1 MLCEEFLSQES
12 SMTDQP
18 TTTPEGATSSQA
30 PTMTLPEPPAPPPP
44 RRDPLPN
51 RRGGWWRAVGIT
63 AIAIALLVGGVFA
76 GLAMDDGLLVA
87 GTDAATAPDEAAAD
101 QAADTLPPSDEPAA
115 EVAELLNPSVV
126 QLESAFGLGSGVI
139 YDESGLILTAAH
151 VVENAEQV
159 TVRLSDG
166 TRLEGEVIGADS
178 ASDVAVV
185 GFEPGDVDI
194 QAAELAVDE
203 ELQVGQLAIAIGS
216 PFGLEGT
223 VTVGYISAVD
233 RAVTSPAGDTQ
244 PMIQTD
250 AAINPGNSGG
260 ALADR
265 QGRVIGIND
274 IIFSR
279 SGGNEGVGFAIP
291 VTRAMQV
298 AERLVSGEAI
308 ESGFLGVSGQDT
320 LEGRGGALIESV
332 ESGSAAEAAG
342 IEAGD
347 LVVAVDGSTI
357 EGIEDLAGQV
367 RSRHAGD
374 TVEVTVVRDGEEQTV
389 TVTLGERPVELNG

>member
-1 MLCEEFLSQES
+1 
-12 SMTDQP
+12 MTDQP
-18 TTTPEGATSSQA
+18 VTTPEGAASSQA

-51 RRGGWWRAVGIT
+51 RRGGWWRAVGII
-63 AIAIALLVGGVFA
+63 AIAVALLVGGVLA
-76 GLAMDDGLLVA
+76 GLALDDGSLVA
-87 GTDAATAPDEAAAD
+87 DTNETTAADEAPA
-101 QAADTLPPSDEPAA
+101 AADTLPPSEEPAA
-115 EVAELLNPSVV
+115 EVAELLTPSVV

-166 TRLEGEVIGADS
+166 TRLEGEVIGADV

-194 QAAELAVDE
+194 QAAELALDE
-203 ELQVGQLAIAIGS
+203 ELRVGQLAIAIGS

-298 AERLVSGEAI
+298 AESLVSGETI

-332 ESGSAAEAAG
+332 EPGSAAEAVG

-347 LVVAVDGSTI
+347 LIVAIDGSTI

-374 TVEVTVVRDGEEQTV
+374 TVELTVVRNGEELTV

>member
-1 MLCEEFLSQES
+1 
-12 SMTDQP
+12 MTDKP
-18 TTTPEGATSSQA
+18 VTTPEGAASSQA

-51 RRGGWWRAVGIT
+51 RRGGWWRAVGII
-63 AIAIALLVGGVFA
+63 AIAVALLVGGVFA
-76 GLAMDDGLLVA
+76 GLALDDGALFG
-87 GTDAATAPDEAAAD
+87 GTNETVAPDEAAAAD
-101 QAADTLPPSDEPAA
+101 QAADTLPPSEEPAA
-115 EVAELLNPSVV
+115 EVAELLTPSVV

-166 TRLEGEVIGADS
+166 TRLEGEVIGADA

-194 QAAELAVDE
+194 QAAELALDE
-203 ELQVGQLAIAIGS
+203 ELRVGQLAIAIGS

-279 SGGNEGVGFAIP
+279 SGGNEGVGFAVP

-298 AERLVSGEAI
+298 AESLVSGETI

-332 ESGSAAEAAG
+332 EPGSAAGAAG

-347 LVVAVDGSTI
+347 LIVAIDGSTI

-374 TVEVTVVRDGEEQTV
+374 TVELTVVRDGEELTV
-389 TVTLGERPVELNG
+389 TVTLDERPVELNG